1 MNIAFLSSSNPN
13 DQNNWSGTLYSLY
26 TSLQKKHRV
35 IWVGETVFAEVWEF
49 HKANFKNNETFF
61 PENYAL
67 LFGKL
72 FSDLLKKECYDV
84 IICRDYFF
92 AAYLVSD
99 IPLIYIGDT
108 TFHLFNQYMNWQDKS
123 LTKLAEQ
130 LESLAI
136 QKVDKIIYCSEWAKQ
151 SAMQDYNADA
161 EKIEVVEFGA
171 NITENIPIPDNVSPI
186 NAPCNLLFIGRNWN
200 MKGGNKVLEIYHN
213 LKGRGFQC
221 TLTIVGSEPP
231 MSLPNDP
238 NIEIYPFIDKT
249 NSNDRLKFHE
259 ILTRS
264 HFLILPTRFDCFG
277 IVFCEACAYG
287 IPSLGTNVGGVSQ
300 VIKERENGFLFNIDA
315 SSLEYA
321 DKIEEIFNNHITYSK
336 LRKTARKDFEERLNW
351 DI

>member
-1 MNIAFLSSSNPN
+1 
-13 DQNNWSGTLYSLY
+13 
-26 TSLQKKHRV
+26 
-35 IWVGETVFAEVWEF
+35 
-49 HKANFKNNETFF
+49 
-61 PENYAL
+61 
-67 LFGKL
+67 
-72 FSDLLKKECYDV
+72 
-84 IICRDYFF
+84 
-92 AAYLVSD
+92 
-99 IPLIYIGDT
+99 
-108 TFHLFNQYMNWQDKS
+108 
-123 LTKLAEQ
+123 
-130 LESLAI
+130 
-136 QKVDKIIYCSEWAKQ
+136 
-151 SAMQDYNADA
+151 
-161 EKIEVVEFGA
+161 
-171 NITENIPIPDNVSPI
+171 
-186 NAPCNLLFIGRNWN
+186 

-315 SSLEYA
+315 VSYTHLTLPT
-321 DKIEEIFNNHITYSK
+321 I
-336 LRKTARKDFEERLNW
+336 LLV
-351 DI
+351 